1 MVTIPAIHNTQR
13 LLGLPTTKYILKETH
28 SNLKATYRHRAIQ
41 IITKKITSKFQERKP
56 ATDDKMD
63 APATADN
70 MDAPATADSMGAPAT
85 DDKMDAPATADNMD
99 APATDDHMGGPAT
112 DHKMGAPATDDKTGA
127 PATDDNMGVPAAADN
142 MSAPPFN
149 PGFPLCRRE
158 MKKWAE
164 SLGISRRSLERTMG
178 VRRSK

>member
-1 MVTIPAIHNTQR
+1 MRKKRLWRCSFTLLPACQLQALVTIPAIHNTQR

-41 IITKKITSKFQERKP
+41 IITKKITSKFQERK
-56 ATDDKMD
+56 
-63 APATADN
+63 
-70 MDAPATADSMGAPAT
+70 PAT

>member
-1 MVTIPAIHNTQR
+1 
-13 LLGLPTTKYILKETH
+13 
-28 SNLKATYRHRAIQ
+28 
-41 IITKKITSKFQERKP
+41 
-56 ATDDKMD
+56 
-63 APATADN
+63 
-70 MDAPATADSMGAPAT
+70 
-85 DDKMDAPATADNMD
+85 MDAPATADNMD

-127 PATDDNMGVPAAADN
+127 PATADNMGVPAAADN

-178 VRRSK
+178 VRRSKWWCTASVWRQKGAFHSLPTVAVYFVYLCDKFSSGGGPPEENFWMFRQW